1 MVFGADCVLVTVIV
15 KNNGKSVR
23 RVPGDATRDA
33 RHFRIIVLLSKDAIG
48 ITLAISSDTL
58 NLPLTLAL

>member
-23 RVPGDATRDA
+23 RVPGDATRDT
-33 RHFRIIVLLSKDAIG
+33 FVLLSKDAIG